1 MRHIH
6 FESDS
11 GSNHSMGESPS
22 SFLSDP
28 SREIDRS
35 LLRPT
40 ASRISTS
47 ILEEESGIE
56 FIEEVKRADREH
68 SISPQD
74 SVAIPPAQRT
84 CEPDSAS
91 DKLTPSSTISPP
103 FTPTSENPLTAAS
116 YPDPDSQT
124 REIVDCFQ
132 TQDLVS
138 KKLPDLSAK
147 DDQLDSSVM
156 IVTPQLAL
164 TIDQPLQRSSLVKKK
179 CKKVS

>member
-11 GSNHSMGESPS
+11 GSNHSIGESPS

-40 ASRISTS
+40 AISGS

-56 FIEEVKRADREH
+56 FIEEVKRSDRE
-68 SISPQD
+68 SSTSPQ
-74 SVAIPPAQRT
+74 SSCTIPPAQKL
-84 CEPDSAS
+84 CEPDSVS
-91 DKLTPSSTISPP
+91 DKLTPSSTLSPP
-103 FTPTSENPLTAAS
+103 FTPASKDSQNAAS

-124 REIVDCFQ
+124 HEIVDCFQ

-138 KKLPDLSAK
+138 KPLPEFTSS

-164 TIDQPLQRSSLVKKK
+164 DIEPSQMLSVTTSQFS
-179 CKKVS
+179 